1 MTDGNARTYLSNSTL
16 QSAAKCAR
24 QAFYRRNPKTYPPAY
39 RSAAAVKGI
48 AAHVAISALHDCT
61 VAVEPGVEF
70 DLAIDME
77 EGKSDVPVQWGVRGR
92 DWHVEQGRKVVEWY
106 WKVNGPDG
114 FSPIDVRS
122 TERWFYLPIDMP
134 DGTTEWIRGRFDL
147 ILGEDGKFVLREN
160 KTGAMKPDVEELMY
174 DPQCLL
180 QALSLKRGY
189 IAMGDMAYIG
199 PDDEKYHIHDFQLF
213 RSKDKIYKCSIC
225 ELEAEYFGVFPAK
238 VVLYHVPSLI
248 PDFRSYYKW
257 TKFVP
262 DLTRLGNPKCPICG
276 AVCSIYV
283 IKDDLE
289 CDTCG
294 TRFKTKQVE
303 LKAKTREDHFYHPP
317 YKPRANPAYEIEFTP
332 QNINTLMT
340 HLHESIAAYRACEKS
355 GIWPQTRATGWMSP
369 CRLCNHRNHCS
380 EMQVCSVKHDE
391 GENSEGYTNDAK

>member
-1 MTDGNARTYLSNSTL
+1 MATYLSNSTL
-16 QSAAKCAR
+16 QSAAKCMR
-24 QAFYRRNPKTYPPAY
+24 QAFYKRHTKTYPPAY

-48 AAHVAISALHDCT
+48 AAHSAISTLHDCT

-114 FSPIDVRS
+114 FAPIDVRS

-134 DGTTEWIRGRFDL
+134 DGSIEWIRGRFDL
-147 ILGEDGKFVLREN
+147 ILGEDGQMVLREN

-180 QALSLKRGY
+180 QALGLKRGFIAIGDIAY
-189 IAMGDMAYIG
+189 IA
-199 PDDEKYHIHDFQLF
+199 PDDEKYHIHKWVHDH
-213 RSKDKIYKCSIC
+213 DHIHKCSIC
-225 ELEAEYFGVFPAK
+225 ELEAEHFGVFPAK

-248 PDFRSYYKW
+248 PGRDYRW
-257 TKFVP
+257 TKFDP
-262 DLTRLGNPKCPICG
+262 DKVARLCPHCKSTALPI
-276 AVCSIYV
+276 V
-283 IKDDLE
+283 DDSLVGQS

-294 TRFKTKQVE
+294 ADFNSTWVVLKTKTKVE
-303 LKAKTREDHFYHPP
+303 HFYHPP

-332 QNINTLMT
+332 ENISTLMT

-355 GIWPQTRATGWMSP
+355 GVWPQSRATGWMSP
-369 CRLCNHRNHCS
+369 CRLCNHRNHCA

-391 GENSEGYTNDAK
+391 GENDKS